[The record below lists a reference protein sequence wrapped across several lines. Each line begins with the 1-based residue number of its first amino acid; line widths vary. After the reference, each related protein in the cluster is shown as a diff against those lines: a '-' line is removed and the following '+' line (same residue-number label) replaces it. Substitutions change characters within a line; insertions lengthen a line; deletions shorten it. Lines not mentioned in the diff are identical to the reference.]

1 MIIHKEQKALILK
14 KKVWNIVN
22 AYVKSEYK
30 AACKELGKFSPGGL
44 LWLKNVPKETWTIA
58 ILKTLVYVIC
68 YITIILDH

>member
-1 MIIHKEQKALILK
+1 
-14 KKVWNIVN
+14 
-22 AYVKSEYK
+22 VKSEYK